1 MDIDIVLIRFNKQAF
16 LCERTKGE
24 SNMINKEQ
32 LDLLYKL
39 KKEVEKSRNEALLHT
54 INQVIKKVYLQ
65 QYTCSFV
72 GHFSAGKSTLIN
84 LLIEQDI
91 LPSSPVPTTS
101 NTAIVSVSDNH
112 DIIAN
117 LPNQTYAKLS
127 NYDEVREMN
136 RQNVDVESVEI
147 NFQSAKFEN
156 GFTLQD
162 TPGVDSNV
170 ASHQSITEQYMYTS
184 NMIFYT
190 VDYNHVQSE
199 LNFKFMK
206 HINDVGIPVV
216 FIINQID
223 KHQDDELS
231 FSTFKSRVEKSI
243 ADWGIKLERT
253 FYVSKFDH
261 PENELEVLS
270 SYLIS
275 LDQHR
280 ETIEDYTSRTVEYIT
295 EAQLDYIQSEI
306 QEVLED
312 LGIEEAEF
320 EQAFLNSQQHQA
332 ISEEAQLLNN
342 PDELMAFLKNKRKNI
357 LENAYIMPHNMRE
370 MLRSYLESMSQDF
383 NVGGFFNKKKKK
395 LQIQQQRLLTA
406 TDALQEHV
414 NQQIRQPMREDM
426 SFVTR
431 FINKKEA
438 SDKVLNQHYDVKPEM
453 IEGLYQPQT
462 SISNTYVLTFSDEVV
477 KAIKKYV
484 EQQSTP
490 IFKEIIENVQADEL
504 PTEESDDL
512 KEYQRY
518 TELNELRQSL
528 TTKNYRHYYIHLDES
543 LDKLIGRQETTY
555 QLATDNARDNRD
567 NQQLNQNTATTNM
580 SIDIQKALD
589 IISDV
594 PLFKR
599 TKQDIH
605 ETLTR
610 IDNKLIK
617 IGVFGTFS
625 AGKSSLINALLGE
638 HILVSSPN
646 PTTAATTEISYR
658 DESYITLKSQS
669 QLLDE
674 INAVVEYQDMSYST
688 IEEFI
693 NSDLEKLK
701 SHLNKNQ
708 LAFIQAV
715 EKHYKLYVNMLENGE
730 KHAINQQ
737 ELKKWSAEDEYATF
751 VKTVHIALMHDWL
764 KGKIIVDSL
773 GLHSNNQR
781 HTNETE
787 QILTSSDLILYV
799 SYFNHSFTDNDNA
812 FIEHMKD
819 MNQLN
824 ENQAFKMVIN
834 AADLAES
841 QDDLE
846 AVETY
851 VSDALR
857 QVNLQSDIFA
867 VSSRNAL
874 QAEDKGIDQLKQSI
888 QQFVDVESKSILEQ
902 QMIHQLQQMD
912 RSYVEMVTE
921 FETNKADIT
930 RRQQRLTVYK
940 DKQRLQHQLIDATL
954 QHTDNE
960 VEEQVYH
967 LNARLKLQLLDD
979 VKSVFN
985 SQMTQNSD
993 FNEEKKVSTRV
1004 YLDQIHQRLFLEQS
1018 LITERIKKYFNKKL
1032 TEQIAP
1038 IVQQLADLHVIVN
1051 PQFNFESAN
1060 IEQPLLHIDFNDM
1073 LNALPKQLTK
1083 RKILN
1088 PNGQRDIHESICQS
1102 TLGLLQPQMG
1112 LLREQLELYV
1122 KQMAVEAESQFESFE
1137 ANIQTQINDLLA
1149 FDLDTTLIN
1158 QLKDKH
1164 QQLKTIL
1171 Y

>member
-1 MDIDIVLIRFNKQAF
+1 
-16 LCERTKGE
+16 
-24 SNMINKEQ
+24 MINKEQ

-223 KHQDDELS
+223 KQDDELS

-261 PENELEVLS
+261 PENELEALS
-270 SYLIS
+270 SYLVS

-383 NVGGFFNKKKKK
+383 NVGGLFNKKKKK
-395 LQIQQQRLLTA
+395 LQIRQQRLLTA

-543 LDKLIGRQETTY
+543 LDKLVDRQETTY
-555 QLATDNARDNRD
+555 QVATDNAQDNRD
-567 NQQLNQNTATTNM
+567 HQQLNQNTATTNM

-646 PTTAATTEISYR
+646 PTTAATTEISYG

-674 INAVVEYQDMSYST
+674 INAVVEYQNISFST
-688 IEEFI
+688 IEDFI

-708 LAFIQAV
+708 LAFVHAV
-715 EKHYKLYVNMLENGE
+715 EKHYNLYVNMLENGE

-799 SYFNHSFTDNDNA
+799 SYFNHSFTDNDKA

-857 QVNLQSDIFA
+857 QVHLQSDIFA

-912 RSYVEMVTE
+912 RSYVEMITE
-921 FETNKADIT
+921 FETNKADIS

-1018 LITERIKKYFNKKL
+1018 LITERIKKYFNKQL

-1112 LLREQLELYV
+1112 LLRQQLELYV

>member
-1 MDIDIVLIRFNKQAF
+1 
-16 LCERTKGE
+16 
-24 SNMINKEQ
+24 
-32 LDLLYKL
+32 
-39 KKEVEKSRNEALLHT
+39 
-54 INQVIKKVYLQ
+54 
-65 QYTCSFV
+65 
-72 GHFSAGKSTLIN
+72 
-84 LLIEQDI
+84 
-91 LPSSPVPTTS
+91 
-101 NTAIVSVSDNH
+101 
-112 DIIAN
+112 
-117 LPNQTYAKLS
+117 
-127 NYDEVREMN
+127 
-136 RQNVDVESVEI
+136 
-147 NFQSAKFEN
+147 
-156 GFTLQD
+156 
-162 TPGVDSNV
+162 
-170 ASHQSITEQYMYTS
+170 
-184 NMIFYT
+184 
-190 VDYNHVQSE
+190 
-199 LNFKFMK
+199 
-206 HINDVGIPVV
+206 
-216 FIINQID
+216 
-223 KHQDDELS
+223 
-231 FSTFKSRVEKSI
+231 
-243 ADWGIKLERT
+243 
-253 FYVSKFDH
+253 
-261 PENELEVLS
+261 
-270 SYLIS
+270 
-275 LDQHR
+275 
-280 ETIEDYTSRTVEYIT
+280 
-295 EAQLDYIQSEI
+295 
-306 QEVLED
+306 
-312 LGIEEAEF
+312 
-320 EQAFLNSQQHQA
+320 
-332 ISEEAQLLNN
+332 
-342 PDELMAFLKNKRKNI
+342 
-357 LENAYIMPHNMRE
+357 
-370 MLRSYLESMSQDF
+370 
-383 NVGGFFNKKKKK
+383 
-395 LQIQQQRLLTA
+395 
-406 TDALQEHV
+406 
-414 NQQIRQPMREDM
+414 M

-555 QLATDNARDNRD
+555 QVATDNAQDNRD

-646 PTTAATTEISYR
+646 PTTAATTEISYG

-688 IEEFI
+688 IEDFI

-799 SYFNHSFTDNDNA
+799 SYFNHSFTDNDKA

-857 QVNLQSDIFA
+857 QVHLQSDIFA

-912 RSYVEMVTE
+912 RSYVEMITE
-921 FETNKADIT
+921 FETNKADIS
-930 RRQQRLTVYK
+930 RRQQRLTDYK
-940 DKQRLQHQLIDATL
+940 DKQRLQHQLIDASL

-993 FNEEKKVSTRV
+993 FNEEKKVSTSILRSNSSTIV
-1004 YLDQIHQRLFLEQS
+1004 FRAIFNYR
-1018 LITERIKKYFNKKL
+1018 TYKKYFNKQL

-1038 IVQQLADLHVIVN
+1038 IVQQLADLHVIIN

-1112 LLREQLELYV
+1112 LLRQQLELYV

>member
-1 MDIDIVLIRFNKQAF
+1 
-16 LCERTKGE
+16 
-24 SNMINKEQ
+24 
-32 LDLLYKL
+32 
-39 KKEVEKSRNEALLHT
+39 
-54 INQVIKKVYLQ
+54 
-65 QYTCSFV
+65 
-72 GHFSAGKSTLIN
+72 
-84 LLIEQDI
+84 
-91 LPSSPVPTTS
+91 
-101 NTAIVSVSDNH
+101 
-112 DIIAN
+112 
-117 LPNQTYAKLS
+117 
-127 NYDEVREMN
+127 
-136 RQNVDVESVEI
+136 
-147 NFQSAKFEN
+147 
-156 GFTLQD
+156 
-162 TPGVDSNV
+162 
-170 ASHQSITEQYMYTS
+170 
-184 NMIFYT
+184 
-190 VDYNHVQSE
+190 
-199 LNFKFMK
+199 
-206 HINDVGIPVV
+206 
-216 FIINQID
+216 
-223 KHQDDELS
+223 
-231 FSTFKSRVEKSI
+231 
-243 ADWGIKLERT
+243 
-253 FYVSKFDH
+253 
-261 PENELEVLS
+261 
-270 SYLIS
+270 
-275 LDQHR
+275 
-280 ETIEDYTSRTVEYIT
+280 
-295 EAQLDYIQSEI
+295 
-306 QEVLED
+306 
-312 LGIEEAEF
+312 
-320 EQAFLNSQQHQA
+320 
-332 ISEEAQLLNN
+332 
-342 PDELMAFLKNKRKNI
+342 
-357 LENAYIMPHNMRE
+357 
-370 MLRSYLESMSQDF
+370 
-383 NVGGFFNKKKKK
+383 
-395 LQIQQQRLLTA
+395 
-406 TDALQEHV
+406 
-414 NQQIRQPMREDM
+414 
-426 SFVTR
+426 
-431 FINKKEA
+431 
-438 SDKVLNQHYDVKPEM
+438 
-453 IEGLYQPQT
+453 
-462 SISNTYVLTFSDEVV
+462 
-477 KAIKKYV
+477 
-484 EQQSTP
+484 
-490 IFKEIIENVQADEL
+490 
-504 PTEESDDL
+504 
-512 KEYQRY
+512 
-518 TELNELRQSL
+518 
-528 TTKNYRHYYIHLDES
+528 
-543 LDKLIGRQETTY
+543 
-555 QLATDNARDNRD
+555 
-567 NQQLNQNTATTNM
+567 
-580 SIDIQKALD
+580 
-589 IISDV
+589 
-594 PLFKR
+594 
-599 TKQDIH
+599 
-605 ETLTR
+605 
-610 IDNKLIK
+610 
-617 IGVFGTFS
+617 VFGTFS

-646 PTTAATTEISYR
+646 PTTAATTEISYG

-688 IEEFI
+688 IEDFI

-715 EKHYKLYVNMLENGE
+715 EKHYRLYVNMLENGE

-799 SYFNHSFTDNDNA
+799 SYFNHSFTDNDKA

-857 QVNLQSDIFA
+857 QVHLQSDIFA

-912 RSYVEMVTE
+912 RSYVEMITE
-921 FETNKADIT
+921 FETNKADIS
-930 RRQQRLTVYK
+930 RRQQRLTDYK

-1018 LITERIKKYFNKKL
+1018 LITERIKKYFNKQL

-1038 IVQQLADLHVIVN
+1038 IVQQLADLHVIIN

-1112 LLREQLELYV
+1112 LLRQQLELYV

-1158 QLKDKH
+1158 QLKDKN

>member
-1 MDIDIVLIRFNKQAF
+1 
-16 LCERTKGE
+16 
-24 SNMINKEQ
+24 MINKEQ

-357 LENAYIMPHNMRE
+357 LENAYIMHNMRE

-453 IEGLYQPQT
+453 IEDLYQPQT

-555 QLATDNARDNRD
+555 QVATDNAQDNRD

-646 PTTAATTEISYR
+646 PTTAATTEISYG

-674 INAVVEYQDMSYST
+674 INAVVEYQDISFST

-693 NSDLEKLK
+693 NWDLEKLK

-799 SYFNHSFTDNDNA
+799 SYFNHSFTDNDKA

-857 QVNLQSDIFA
+857 QVHLQSDIFA

-912 RSYVEMVTE
+912 RSYVEMITE
-921 FETNKADIT
+921 FETNKADIS
-930 RRQQRLTVYK
+930 RRQQRLTDYK

-993 FNEEKKVSTRV
+993 FNEEKKVSTKV

-1018 LITERIKKYFNKKL
+1018 LITERIKKYFNKQL
-1032 TEQIAP
+1032 IEQIAP

-1112 LLREQLELYV
+1112 LLRQQLELYV

>member
-1 MDIDIVLIRFNKQAF
+1 
-16 LCERTKGE
+16 
-24 SNMINKEQ
+24 
-32 LDLLYKL
+32 
-39 KKEVEKSRNEALLHT
+39 
-54 INQVIKKVYLQ
+54 
-65 QYTCSFV
+65 
-72 GHFSAGKSTLIN
+72 
-84 LLIEQDI
+84 
-91 LPSSPVPTTS
+91 
-101 NTAIVSVSDNH
+101 
-112 DIIAN
+112 
-117 LPNQTYAKLS
+117 
-127 NYDEVREMN
+127 
-136 RQNVDVESVEI
+136 
-147 NFQSAKFEN
+147 
-156 GFTLQD
+156 
-162 TPGVDSNV
+162 
-170 ASHQSITEQYMYTS
+170 
-184 NMIFYT
+184 
-190 VDYNHVQSE
+190 
-199 LNFKFMK
+199 
-206 HINDVGIPVV
+206 
-216 FIINQID
+216 
-223 KHQDDELS
+223 
-231 FSTFKSRVEKSI
+231 
-243 ADWGIKLERT
+243 
-253 FYVSKFDH
+253 
-261 PENELEVLS
+261 
-270 SYLIS
+270 
-275 LDQHR
+275 
-280 ETIEDYTSRTVEYIT
+280 
-295 EAQLDYIQSEI
+295 
-306 QEVLED
+306 
-312 LGIEEAEF
+312 
-320 EQAFLNSQQHQA
+320 
-332 ISEEAQLLNN
+332 
-342 PDELMAFLKNKRKNI
+342 
-357 LENAYIMPHNMRE
+357 
-370 MLRSYLESMSQDF
+370 
-383 NVGGFFNKKKKK
+383 
-395 LQIQQQRLLTA
+395 
-406 TDALQEHV
+406 
-414 NQQIRQPMREDM
+414 
-426 SFVTR
+426 
-431 FINKKEA
+431 
-438 SDKVLNQHYDVKPEM
+438 
-453 IEGLYQPQT
+453 
-462 SISNTYVLTFSDEVV
+462 
-477 KAIKKYV
+477 
-484 EQQSTP
+484 
-490 IFKEIIENVQADEL
+490 
-504 PTEESDDL
+504 
-512 KEYQRY
+512 
-518 TELNELRQSL
+518 
-528 TTKNYRHYYIHLDES
+528 
-543 LDKLIGRQETTY
+543 
-555 QLATDNARDNRD
+555 
-567 NQQLNQNTATTNM
+567 
-580 SIDIQKALD
+580 
-589 IISDV
+589 
-594 PLFKR
+594 
-599 TKQDIH
+599 
-605 ETLTR
+605 
-610 IDNKLIK
+610 
-617 IGVFGTFS
+617 
-625 AGKSSLINALLGE
+625 
-638 HILVSSPN
+638 
-646 PTTAATTEISYR
+646 
-658 DESYITLKSQS
+658 
-669 QLLDE
+669 
-674 INAVVEYQDMSYST
+674 
-688 IEEFI
+688 
-693 NSDLEKLK
+693 
-701 SHLNKNQ
+701 HLNKNQ
-708 LAFIQAV
+708 LAFVHAV
-715 EKHYKLYVNMLENGE
+715 EKHYNLYVSMLENGE

-799 SYFNHSFTDNDNA
+799 SYFNHSFTDNDKA

-857 QVNLQSDIFA
+857 QVHLQSDIFA

-912 RSYVEMVTE
+912 HSYVEMITE
-921 FETNKADIT
+921 FETNKADIS
-930 RRQQRLTVYK
+930 RRQHRLTVYK

-979 VKSVFN
+979 IKSVFN

-993 FNEEKKVSTRV
+993 FNEEKKVSTKV

-1018 LITERIKKYFNKKL
+1018 LITERIKKYFKNQL

-1112 LLREQLELYV
+1112 LLRQQLELYV

>member
-1 MDIDIVLIRFNKQAF
+1 
-16 LCERTKGE
+16 
-24 SNMINKEQ
+24 MINKEQ

-555 QLATDNARDNRD
+555 QVATDNAQDNRD

-646 PTTAATTEISYR
+646 PTTAATTEISYG

-688 IEEFI
+688 IEDFI

-787 QILTSSDLILYV
+787 QI
-799 SYFNHSFTDNDNA
+799 
-812 FIEHMKD
+812 
-819 MNQLN
+819 
-824 ENQAFKMVIN
+824 
-834 AADLAES
+834 
-841 QDDLE
+841 
-846 AVETY
+846 
-851 VSDALR
+851 
-857 QVNLQSDIFA
+857 
-867 VSSRNAL
+867 
-874 QAEDKGIDQLKQSI
+874 
-888 QQFVDVESKSILEQ
+888 
-902 QMIHQLQQMD
+902 
-912 RSYVEMVTE
+912 
-921 FETNKADIT
+921 
-930 RRQQRLTVYK
+930 
-940 DKQRLQHQLIDATL
+940 
-954 QHTDNE
+954 
-960 VEEQVYH
+960 
-967 LNARLKLQLLDD
+967 
-979 VKSVFN
+979 
-985 SQMTQNSD
+985 
-993 FNEEKKVSTRV
+993 
-1004 YLDQIHQRLFLEQS
+1004 
-1018 LITERIKKYFNKKL
+1018 
-1032 TEQIAP
+1032 
-1038 IVQQLADLHVIVN
+1038 
-1051 PQFNFESAN
+1051 
-1060 IEQPLLHIDFNDM
+1060 
-1073 LNALPKQLTK
+1073 
-1083 RKILN
+1083 
-1088 PNGQRDIHESICQS
+1088 
-1102 TLGLLQPQMG
+1102 
-1112 LLREQLELYV
+1112 
-1122 KQMAVEAESQFESFE
+1122 
-1137 ANIQTQINDLLA
+1137 
-1149 FDLDTTLIN
+1149 
-1158 QLKDKH
+1158 
-1164 QQLKTIL
+1164 
-1171 Y
+1171 

>member
-1 MDIDIVLIRFNKQAF
+1 
-16 LCERTKGE
+16 
-24 SNMINKEQ
+24 MINKEQ

-799 SYFNHSFTDNDNA
+799 SYFNHSFTDYDKA

>member
-1 MDIDIVLIRFNKQAF
+1 
-16 LCERTKGE
+16 
-24 SNMINKEQ
+24 MINKEQ

-91 LPSSPVPTTS
+91 LPSSPVP
-101 NTAIVSVSDNH
+101 
-112 DIIAN
+112 
-117 LPNQTYAKLS
+117 
-127 NYDEVREMN
+127 
-136 RQNVDVESVEI
+136 
-147 NFQSAKFEN
+147 
-156 GFTLQD
+156 
-162 TPGVDSNV
+162 
-170 ASHQSITEQYMYTS
+170 
-184 NMIFYT
+184 
-190 VDYNHVQSE
+190 
-199 LNFKFMK
+199 
-206 HINDVGIPVV
+206 
-216 FIINQID
+216 
-223 KHQDDELS
+223 
-231 FSTFKSRVEKSI
+231 
-243 ADWGIKLERT
+243 
-253 FYVSKFDH
+253 
-261 PENELEVLS
+261 
-270 SYLIS
+270 
-275 LDQHR
+275 
-280 ETIEDYTSRTVEYIT
+280 
-295 EAQLDYIQSEI
+295 
-306 QEVLED
+306 
-312 LGIEEAEF
+312 
-320 EQAFLNSQQHQA
+320 
-332 ISEEAQLLNN
+332 
-342 PDELMAFLKNKRKNI
+342 
-357 LENAYIMPHNMRE
+357 
-370 MLRSYLESMSQDF
+370 
-383 NVGGFFNKKKKK
+383 
-395 LQIQQQRLLTA
+395 IQQQRLLTA

-453 IEGLYQPQT
+453 IEDLYQPQT

-555 QLATDNARDNRD
+555 QVATDNAQDNRD

-646 PTTAATTEISYR
+646 PTTAATTEISYG

-674 INAVVEYQDMSYST
+674 INAVVEYQDISFST

-693 NSDLEKLK
+693 NWDLEKLK

-799 SYFNHSFTDNDNA
+799 SYFNHSFTDNDKA

-857 QVNLQSDIFA
+857 QVHLQSDIFA

-912 RSYVEMVTE
+912 RSYVEMITE
-921 FETNKADIT
+921 FETNKADISH
-930 RRQQRLTVYK
+930 RQQRLTDYK

-993 FNEEKKVSTRV
+993 FNEEKKVSTKV

-1018 LITERIKKYFNKKL
+1018 LITERIKKYFNKQL
-1032 TEQIAP
+1032 IEQIAP

-1112 LLREQLELYV
+1112 LLRQQLELYV

>member
-1 MDIDIVLIRFNKQAF
+1 MC
-16 LCERTKGE
+16 LC
-24 SNMINKEQ
+24 
-32 LDLLYKL
+32 
-39 KKEVEKSRNEALLHT
+39 SR
-54 INQVIKKVYLQ
+54 
-65 QYTCSFV
+65 
-72 GHFSAGKSTLIN
+72 
-84 LLIEQDI
+84 
-91 LPSSPVPTTS
+91 
-101 NTAIVSVSDNH
+101 
-112 DIIAN
+112 
-117 LPNQTYAKLS
+117 
-127 NYDEVREMN
+127 
-136 RQNVDVESVEI
+136 
-147 NFQSAKFEN
+147 
-156 GFTLQD
+156 
-162 TPGVDSNV
+162 
-170 ASHQSITEQYMYTS
+170 
-184 NMIFYT
+184 
-190 VDYNHVQSE
+190 
-199 LNFKFMK
+199 
-206 HINDVGIPVV
+206 
-216 FIINQID
+216 
-223 KHQDDELS
+223 
-231 FSTFKSRVEKSI
+231 
-243 ADWGIKLERT
+243 
-253 FYVSKFDH
+253 
-261 PENELEVLS
+261 
-270 SYLIS
+270 
-275 LDQHR
+275 
-280 ETIEDYTSRTVEYIT
+280 
-295 EAQLDYIQSEI
+295 
-306 QEVLED
+306 
-312 LGIEEAEF
+312 
-320 EQAFLNSQQHQA
+320 
-332 ISEEAQLLNN
+332 
-342 PDELMAFLKNKRKNI
+342 
-357 LENAYIMPHNMRE
+357 
-370 MLRSYLESMSQDF
+370 
-383 NVGGFFNKKKKK
+383 
-395 LQIQQQRLLTA
+395 
-406 TDALQEHV
+406 
-414 NQQIRQPMREDM
+414 
-426 SFVTR
+426 
-431 FINKKEA
+431 
-438 SDKVLNQHYDVKPEM
+438 
-453 IEGLYQPQT
+453 
-462 SISNTYVLTFSDEVV
+462 
-477 KAIKKYV
+477 
-484 EQQSTP
+484 
-490 IFKEIIENVQADEL
+490 
-504 PTEESDDL
+504 
-512 KEYQRY
+512 
-518 TELNELRQSL
+518 
-528 TTKNYRHYYIHLDES
+528 
-543 LDKLIGRQETTY
+543 
-555 QLATDNARDNRD
+555 
-567 NQQLNQNTATTNM
+567 
-580 SIDIQKALD
+580 
-589 IISDV
+589 
-594 PLFKR
+594 R

-646 PTTAATTEISYR
+646 PTTAATTEISYG

-674 INAVVEYQDMSYST
+674 INAVVEYQDISFST
-688 IEEFI
+688 IEDFI

-708 LAFIQAV
+708 LAFVHAV
-715 EKHYKLYVNMLENGE
+715 EKHYKLYVSMLENGE

-799 SYFNHSFTDNDNA
+799 SYFNHSFTDNDKA

-857 QVNLQSDIFA
+857 QVHLQSDIFA

-888 QQFVDVESKSILEQ
+888 QQFVDVDSKSILEQ

-912 RSYVEMVTE
+912 RSYVEMITE
-921 FETNKADIT
+921 FETNKADIS
-930 RRQQRLTVYK
+930 RRQQRLTDYK

-993 FNEEKKVSTRV
+993 FNEEKKVSTKV

-1018 LITERIKKYFNKKL
+1018 LITERIKKYFNKQL

-1112 LLREQLELYV
+1112 LLRQQLELYV

>member
-1 MDIDIVLIRFNKQAF
+1 
-16 LCERTKGE
+16 
-24 SNMINKEQ
+24 
-32 LDLLYKL
+32 LLVVQNDFAY
-39 KKEVEKSRNEALLHT
+39 
-54 INQVIKKVYLQ
+54 
-65 QYTCSFV
+65 
-72 GHFSAGKSTLIN
+72 
-84 LLIEQDI
+84 
-91 LPSSPVPTTS
+91 
-101 NTAIVSVSDNH
+101 NH
-112 DIIAN
+112 
-117 LPNQTYAKLS
+117 QTYQ
-127 NYDEVREMN
+127 V
-136 RQNVDVESVEI
+136 
-147 NFQSAKFEN
+147 
-156 GFTLQD
+156 
-162 TPGVDSNV
+162 
-170 ASHQSITEQYMYTS
+170 
-184 NMIFYT
+184 
-190 VDYNHVQSE
+190 
-199 LNFKFMK
+199 
-206 HINDVGIPVV
+206 
-216 FIINQID
+216 
-223 KHQDDELS
+223 
-231 FSTFKSRVEKSI
+231 
-243 ADWGIKLERT
+243 
-253 FYVSKFDH
+253 
-261 PENELEVLS
+261 
-270 SYLIS
+270 
-275 LDQHR
+275 
-280 ETIEDYTSRTVEYIT
+280 
-295 EAQLDYIQSEI
+295 
-306 QEVLED
+306 
-312 LGIEEAEF
+312 
-320 EQAFLNSQQHQA
+320 
-332 ISEEAQLLNN
+332 
-342 PDELMAFLKNKRKNI
+342 
-357 LENAYIMPHNMRE
+357 
-370 MLRSYLESMSQDF
+370 
-383 NVGGFFNKKKKK
+383 
-395 LQIQQQRLLTA
+395 
-406 TDALQEHV
+406 
-414 NQQIRQPMREDM
+414 
-426 SFVTR
+426 
-431 FINKKEA
+431 
-438 SDKVLNQHYDVKPEM
+438 
-453 IEGLYQPQT
+453 
-462 SISNTYVLTFSDEVV
+462 
-477 KAIKKYV
+477 
-484 EQQSTP
+484 
-490 IFKEIIENVQADEL
+490 
-504 PTEESDDL
+504 
-512 KEYQRY
+512 
-518 TELNELRQSL
+518 
-528 TTKNYRHYYIHLDES
+528 
-543 LDKLIGRQETTY
+543 
-555 QLATDNARDNRD
+555 ATDNTQDNRD

-646 PTTAATTEISYR
+646 PTTAATTEISYG

-674 INAVVEYQDMSYST
+674 INAVVEYQDISFST

-693 NSDLEKLK
+693 NWDLEKLK

-799 SYFNHSFTDNDNA
+799 SYFNHSFTDNDKA

-857 QVNLQSDIFA
+857 QVHLQSDIFA

-912 RSYVEMVTE
+912 RSYVEMITE
-921 FETNKADIT
+921 FETNKADIS
-930 RRQQRLTVYK
+930 RRQQRLTDYK

-993 FNEEKKVSTRV
+993 FNEEKKVSTKV

-1018 LITERIKKYFNKKL
+1018 LITERIKKYFNKQL
-1032 TEQIAP
+1032 TKQIAP

-1112 LLREQLELYV
+1112 LLRQQLELYV

>member
-1 MDIDIVLIRFNKQAF
+1 M
-16 LCERTKGE
+16 
-24 SNMINKEQ
+24 
-32 LDLLYKL
+32 
-39 KKEVEKSRNEALLHT
+39 
-54 INQVIKKVYLQ
+54 
-65 QYTCSFV
+65 
-72 GHFSAGKSTLIN
+72 
-84 LLIEQDI
+84 
-91 LPSSPVPTTS
+91 
-101 NTAIVSVSDNH
+101 
-112 DIIAN
+112 
-117 LPNQTYAKLS
+117 
-127 NYDEVREMN
+127 
-136 RQNVDVESVEI
+136 
-147 NFQSAKFEN
+147 
-156 GFTLQD
+156 
-162 TPGVDSNV
+162 
-170 ASHQSITEQYMYTS
+170 
-184 NMIFYT
+184 
-190 VDYNHVQSE
+190 
-199 LNFKFMK
+199 
-206 HINDVGIPVV
+206 
-216 FIINQID
+216 
-223 KHQDDELS
+223 
-231 FSTFKSRVEKSI
+231 
-243 ADWGIKLERT
+243 
-253 FYVSKFDH
+253 
-261 PENELEVLS
+261 
-270 SYLIS
+270 
-275 LDQHR
+275 
-280 ETIEDYTSRTVEYIT
+280 
-295 EAQLDYIQSEI
+295 
-306 QEVLED
+306 
-312 LGIEEAEF
+312 
-320 EQAFLNSQQHQA
+320 
-332 ISEEAQLLNN
+332 
-342 PDELMAFLKNKRKNI
+342 
-357 LENAYIMPHNMRE
+357 
-370 MLRSYLESMSQDF
+370 
-383 NVGGFFNKKKKK
+383 
-395 LQIQQQRLLTA
+395 
-406 TDALQEHV
+406 
-414 NQQIRQPMREDM
+414 
-426 SFVTR
+426 
-431 FINKKEA
+431 
-438 SDKVLNQHYDVKPEM
+438 
-453 IEGLYQPQT
+453 
-462 SISNTYVLTFSDEVV
+462 
-477 KAIKKYV
+477 
-484 EQQSTP
+484 
-490 IFKEIIENVQADEL
+490 
-504 PTEESDDL
+504 
-512 KEYQRY
+512 
-518 TELNELRQSL
+518 
-528 TTKNYRHYYIHLDES
+528 
-543 LDKLIGRQETTY
+543 
-555 QLATDNARDNRD
+555 
-567 NQQLNQNTATTNM
+567 
-580 SIDIQKALD
+580 
-589 IISDV
+589 
-594 PLFKR
+594 
-599 TKQDIH
+599 
-605 ETLTR
+605 
-610 IDNKLIK
+610 
-617 IGVFGTFS
+617 
-625 AGKSSLINALLGE
+625 INALLGE

-646 PTTAATTEISYR
+646 PTTAATTEISYG

-688 IEEFI
+688 IEDFI

-799 SYFNHSFTDNDNA
+799 SYFNHSFTDNDKA

-857 QVNLQSDIFA
+857 QVHLQSDIFA

-912 RSYVEMVTE
+912 RSYVEMITE
-921 FETNKADIT
+921 FETNKADIS
-930 RRQQRLTVYK
+930 RRQQRLTDYK
-940 DKQRLQHQLIDATL
+940 DKQRLQHQLIDASL

-1018 LITERIKKYFNKKL
+1018 LITERIKKYFNKQL

-1038 IVQQLADLHVIVN
+1038 IVQQLADLHVIIN

-1112 LLREQLELYV
+1112 LLRQQLELYV

>member
-1 MDIDIVLIRFNKQAF
+1 
-16 LCERTKGE
+16 
-24 SNMINKEQ
+24 MINKEQ

-231 FSTFKSRVEKSI
+231 FATFKSRVEKSI
-243 ADWGIKLERT
+243 ADWDIKLEHT

-261 PENELEVLS
+261 SENELGALS
-270 SYLIS
+270 AYLVS

-383 NVGGFFNKKKKK
+383 NVGGLFNKKKKK

-543 LDKLIGRQETTY
+543 LDKLVDRQETTY
-555 QLATDNARDNRD
+555 QVATDNAKDNRD

-646 PTTAATTEISYR
+646 PTTAATTEISYG

-674 INAVVEYQDMSYST
+674 INAVVEKDISFST
-688 IEEFI
+688 IEDFI

-708 LAFIQAV
+708 LAFVHAV
-715 EKHYKLYVNMLENGE
+715 EKHYNLYVSMLENGE

-799 SYFNHSFTDNDNA
+799 SYFNHSFTDNDKA

-857 QVNLQSDIFA
+857 QVHLQSDIFA

-912 RSYVEMVTE
+912 HSYVEMITE
-921 FETNKADIT
+921 FETNKADIS
-930 RRQQRLTVYK
+930 RRQHRLTVYK

-979 VKSVFN
+979 IKSVFN

-993 FNEEKKVSTRV
+993 FNEEKKVSTKV

-1018 LITERIKKYFNKKL
+1018 LITERIKKYFKNQL

-1112 LLREQLELYV
+1112 LLRQQLELYV

>member
-1 MDIDIVLIRFNKQAF
+1 
-16 LCERTKGE
+16 
-24 SNMINKEQ
+24 
-32 LDLLYKL
+32 
-39 KKEVEKSRNEALLHT
+39 
-54 INQVIKKVYLQ
+54 
-65 QYTCSFV
+65 
-72 GHFSAGKSTLIN
+72 
-84 LLIEQDI
+84 
-91 LPSSPVPTTS
+91 
-101 NTAIVSVSDNH
+101 
-112 DIIAN
+112 
-117 LPNQTYAKLS
+117 
-127 NYDEVREMN
+127 
-136 RQNVDVESVEI
+136 
-147 NFQSAKFEN
+147 
-156 GFTLQD
+156 
-162 TPGVDSNV
+162 
-170 ASHQSITEQYMYTS
+170 
-184 NMIFYT
+184 
-190 VDYNHVQSE
+190 
-199 LNFKFMK
+199 
-206 HINDVGIPVV
+206 
-216 FIINQID
+216 
-223 KHQDDELS
+223 
-231 FSTFKSRVEKSI
+231 
-243 ADWGIKLERT
+243 
-253 FYVSKFDH
+253 
-261 PENELEVLS
+261 
-270 SYLIS
+270 
-275 LDQHR
+275 
-280 ETIEDYTSRTVEYIT
+280 
-295 EAQLDYIQSEI
+295 
-306 QEVLED
+306 
-312 LGIEEAEF
+312 
-320 EQAFLNSQQHQA
+320 
-332 ISEEAQLLNN
+332 
-342 PDELMAFLKNKRKNI
+342 
-357 LENAYIMPHNMRE
+357 
-370 MLRSYLESMSQDF
+370 
-383 NVGGFFNKKKKK
+383 
-395 LQIQQQRLLTA
+395 
-406 TDALQEHV
+406 
-414 NQQIRQPMREDM
+414 
-426 SFVTR
+426 
-431 FINKKEA
+431 
-438 SDKVLNQHYDVKPEM
+438 
-453 IEGLYQPQT
+453 
-462 SISNTYVLTFSDEVV
+462 
-477 KAIKKYV
+477 
-484 EQQSTP
+484 
-490 IFKEIIENVQADEL
+490 
-504 PTEESDDL
+504 
-512 KEYQRY
+512 
-518 TELNELRQSL
+518 
-528 TTKNYRHYYIHLDES
+528 
-543 LDKLIGRQETTY
+543 
-555 QLATDNARDNRD
+555 
-567 NQQLNQNTATTNM
+567 
-580 SIDIQKALD
+580 
-589 IISDV
+589 
-594 PLFKR
+594 
-599 TKQDIH
+599 
-605 ETLTR
+605 
-610 IDNKLIK
+610 
-617 IGVFGTFS
+617 
-625 AGKSSLINALLGE
+625 
-638 HILVSSPN
+638 
-646 PTTAATTEISYR
+646 
-658 DESYITLKSQS
+658 
-669 QLLDE
+669 
-674 INAVVEYQDMSYST
+674 
-688 IEEFI
+688 
-693 NSDLEKLK
+693 
-701 SHLNKNQ
+701 
-708 LAFIQAV
+708 
-715 EKHYKLYVNMLENGE
+715 MLENGE

-799 SYFNHSFTDNDNA
+799 SYFNHSFTDNDKA

-857 QVNLQSDIFA
+857 QVHLQSDIFA

-912 RSYVEMVTE
+912 RSYVEMITE
-921 FETNKADIT
+921 FETNKADIS
-930 RRQQRLTVYK
+930 RRQQRLTDYK

-993 FNEEKKVSTRV
+993 FNEEKKVSTKV

-1018 LITERIKKYFNKKL
+1018 LITERIKKYFNKQL
-1032 TEQIAP
+1032 IEQIAP

-1112 LLREQLELYV
+1112 LLRQQLELYV

>member
-1 MDIDIVLIRFNKQAF
+1 
-16 LCERTKGE
+16 
-24 SNMINKEQ
+24 
-32 LDLLYKL
+32 
-39 KKEVEKSRNEALLHT
+39 
-54 INQVIKKVYLQ
+54 
-65 QYTCSFV
+65 
-72 GHFSAGKSTLIN
+72 
-84 LLIEQDI
+84 
-91 LPSSPVPTTS
+91 
-101 NTAIVSVSDNH
+101 
-112 DIIAN
+112 
-117 LPNQTYAKLS
+117 
-127 NYDEVREMN
+127 
-136 RQNVDVESVEI
+136 
-147 NFQSAKFEN
+147 
-156 GFTLQD
+156 
-162 TPGVDSNV
+162 
-170 ASHQSITEQYMYTS
+170 
-184 NMIFYT
+184 
-190 VDYNHVQSE
+190 
-199 LNFKFMK
+199 
-206 HINDVGIPVV
+206 
-216 FIINQID
+216 
-223 KHQDDELS
+223 
-231 FSTFKSRVEKSI
+231 
-243 ADWGIKLERT
+243 
-253 FYVSKFDH
+253 
-261 PENELEVLS
+261 
-270 SYLIS
+270 
-275 LDQHR
+275 
-280 ETIEDYTSRTVEYIT
+280 
-295 EAQLDYIQSEI
+295 
-306 QEVLED
+306 
-312 LGIEEAEF
+312 
-320 EQAFLNSQQHQA
+320 
-332 ISEEAQLLNN
+332 
-342 PDELMAFLKNKRKNI
+342 
-357 LENAYIMPHNMRE
+357 
-370 MLRSYLESMSQDF
+370 
-383 NVGGFFNKKKKK
+383 
-395 LQIQQQRLLTA
+395 
-406 TDALQEHV
+406 
-414 NQQIRQPMREDM
+414 
-426 SFVTR
+426 
-431 FINKKEA
+431 
-438 SDKVLNQHYDVKPEM
+438 
-453 IEGLYQPQT
+453 
-462 SISNTYVLTFSDEVV
+462 
-477 KAIKKYV
+477 
-484 EQQSTP
+484 
-490 IFKEIIENVQADEL
+490 
-504 PTEESDDL
+504 
-512 KEYQRY
+512 
-518 TELNELRQSL
+518 
-528 TTKNYRHYYIHLDES
+528 
-543 LDKLIGRQETTY
+543 
-555 QLATDNARDNRD
+555 
-567 NQQLNQNTATTNM
+567 
-580 SIDIQKALD
+580 
-589 IISDV
+589 
-594 PLFKR
+594 
-599 TKQDIH
+599 
-605 ETLTR
+605 
-610 IDNKLIK
+610 
-617 IGVFGTFS
+617 

-646 PTTAATTEISYR
+646 PTTAATTEISYG

-674 INAVVEYQDMSYST
+674 INAVVEYQDISFST

-693 NSDLEKLK
+693 NWDLEKLK

-799 SYFNHSFTDNDNA
+799 SYFNHSFTDNDKA

-857 QVNLQSDIFA
+857 QVHLQSDIFA

-912 RSYVEMVTE
+912 RSYVEMITE
-921 FETNKADIT
+921 FETNKADIS
-930 RRQQRLTVYK
+930 RRQQRLTDYK

-993 FNEEKKVSTRV
+993 FNEEKKVSTKV

-1018 LITERIKKYFNKKL
+1018 LITERIKKYFNKQL
-1032 TEQIAP
+1032 TKQIAP

-1112 LLREQLELYV
+1112 LLRQQLELYV

>member
-1 MDIDIVLIRFNKQAF
+1 
-16 LCERTKGE
+16 
-24 SNMINKEQ
+24 MINKEQ

-555 QLATDNARDNRD
+555 QVATDNAQDNRD

-646 PTTAATTEISYR
+646 PTTEISYG

-688 IEEFI
+688 IEDFI

-799 SYFNHSFTDNDNA
+799 SYFNHSFTDNDKA

-824 ENQAFKMVIN
+824 ENQALKMVIN

-857 QVNLQSDIFA
+857 QVHLQSDIFA

-912 RSYVEMVTE
+912 RSYVEMITE
-921 FETNKADIT
+921 FETNKADIS
-930 RRQQRLTVYK
+930 RRQQRLTDYK

-1018 LITERIKKYFNKKL
+1018 LITERIKKYFNKQL

-1038 IVQQLADLHVIVN
+1038 IVQQLADLHVIIN

-1112 LLREQLELYV
+1112 LLRQQLELYV

>member
-1 MDIDIVLIRFNKQAF
+1 
-16 LCERTKGE
+16 
-24 SNMINKEQ
+24 
-32 LDLLYKL
+32 
-39 KKEVEKSRNEALLHT
+39 
-54 INQVIKKVYLQ
+54 
-65 QYTCSFV
+65 
-72 GHFSAGKSTLIN
+72 
-84 LLIEQDI
+84 
-91 LPSSPVPTTS
+91 
-101 NTAIVSVSDNH
+101 
-112 DIIAN
+112 
-117 LPNQTYAKLS
+117 
-127 NYDEVREMN
+127 
-136 RQNVDVESVEI
+136 
-147 NFQSAKFEN
+147 
-156 GFTLQD
+156 
-162 TPGVDSNV
+162 
-170 ASHQSITEQYMYTS
+170 
-184 NMIFYT
+184 
-190 VDYNHVQSE
+190 
-199 LNFKFMK
+199 
-206 HINDVGIPVV
+206 
-216 FIINQID
+216 
-223 KHQDDELS
+223 
-231 FSTFKSRVEKSI
+231 
-243 ADWGIKLERT
+243 
-253 FYVSKFDH
+253 
-261 PENELEVLS
+261 
-270 SYLIS
+270 
-275 LDQHR
+275 
-280 ETIEDYTSRTVEYIT
+280 
-295 EAQLDYIQSEI
+295 
-306 QEVLED
+306 
-312 LGIEEAEF
+312 
-320 EQAFLNSQQHQA
+320 
-332 ISEEAQLLNN
+332 
-342 PDELMAFLKNKRKNI
+342 
-357 LENAYIMPHNMRE
+357 
-370 MLRSYLESMSQDF
+370 
-383 NVGGFFNKKKKK
+383 
-395 LQIQQQRLLTA
+395 
-406 TDALQEHV
+406 
-414 NQQIRQPMREDM
+414 
-426 SFVTR
+426 
-431 FINKKEA
+431 
-438 SDKVLNQHYDVKPEM
+438 
-453 IEGLYQPQT
+453 
-462 SISNTYVLTFSDEVV
+462 
-477 KAIKKYV
+477 
-484 EQQSTP
+484 
-490 IFKEIIENVQADEL
+490 
-504 PTEESDDL
+504 
-512 KEYQRY
+512 
-518 TELNELRQSL
+518 
-528 TTKNYRHYYIHLDES
+528 
-543 LDKLIGRQETTY
+543 
-555 QLATDNARDNRD
+555 
-567 NQQLNQNTATTNM
+567 
-580 SIDIQKALD
+580 
-589 IISDV
+589 
-594 PLFKR
+594 
-599 TKQDIH
+599 
-605 ETLTR
+605 
-610 IDNKLIK
+610 
-617 IGVFGTFS
+617 
-625 AGKSSLINALLGE
+625 GKSSLINALLGE

-646 PTTAATTEISYR
+646 PTTAATTEISYG

-674 INAVVEYQDMSYST
+674 INAVVEYQDISFST

-693 NSDLEKLK
+693 NWDLEKLK

-799 SYFNHSFTDNDNA
+799 SYFNHSFTDNDKA

-857 QVNLQSDIFA
+857 QVHLQSDIFA

-912 RSYVEMVTE
+912 RSYVEMITE
-921 FETNKADIT
+921 FETNKADIS
-930 RRQQRLTVYK
+930 RRQQRLTDYK

-993 FNEEKKVSTRV
+993 FNEEKKVSTKV

-1018 LITERIKKYFNKKL
+1018 LITERIKKYFNKQL
-1032 TEQIAP
+1032 TKQIAP

-1112 LLREQLELYV
+1112 LLRQQLELYV

>member
-1 MDIDIVLIRFNKQAF
+1 M
-16 LCERTKGE
+16 
-24 SNMINKEQ
+24 
-32 LDLLYKL
+32 
-39 KKEVEKSRNEALLHT
+39 
-54 INQVIKKVYLQ
+54 
-65 QYTCSFV
+65 
-72 GHFSAGKSTLIN
+72 
-84 LLIEQDI
+84 
-91 LPSSPVPTTS
+91 
-101 NTAIVSVSDNH
+101 
-112 DIIAN
+112 
-117 LPNQTYAKLS
+117 
-127 NYDEVREMN
+127 
-136 RQNVDVESVEI
+136 
-147 NFQSAKFEN
+147 
-156 GFTLQD
+156 
-162 TPGVDSNV
+162 
-170 ASHQSITEQYMYTS
+170 
-184 NMIFYT
+184 
-190 VDYNHVQSE
+190 
-199 LNFKFMK
+199 
-206 HINDVGIPVV
+206 
-216 FIINQID
+216 
-223 KHQDDELS
+223 
-231 FSTFKSRVEKSI
+231 
-243 ADWGIKLERT
+243 
-253 FYVSKFDH
+253 
-261 PENELEVLS
+261 
-270 SYLIS
+270 
-275 LDQHR
+275 
-280 ETIEDYTSRTVEYIT
+280 
-295 EAQLDYIQSEI
+295 
-306 QEVLED
+306 
-312 LGIEEAEF
+312 
-320 EQAFLNSQQHQA
+320 
-332 ISEEAQLLNN
+332 
-342 PDELMAFLKNKRKNI
+342 
-357 LENAYIMPHNMRE
+357 
-370 MLRSYLESMSQDF
+370 
-383 NVGGFFNKKKKK
+383 
-395 LQIQQQRLLTA
+395 
-406 TDALQEHV
+406 
-414 NQQIRQPMREDM
+414 
-426 SFVTR
+426 
-431 FINKKEA
+431 
-438 SDKVLNQHYDVKPEM
+438 
-453 IEGLYQPQT
+453 
-462 SISNTYVLTFSDEVV
+462 
-477 KAIKKYV
+477 
-484 EQQSTP
+484 
-490 IFKEIIENVQADEL
+490 
-504 PTEESDDL
+504 
-512 KEYQRY
+512 
-518 TELNELRQSL
+518 
-528 TTKNYRHYYIHLDES
+528 
-543 LDKLIGRQETTY
+543 
-555 QLATDNARDNRD
+555 
-567 NQQLNQNTATTNM
+567 
-580 SIDIQKALD
+580 
-589 IISDV
+589 
-594 PLFKR
+594 
-599 TKQDIH
+599 
-605 ETLTR
+605 
-610 IDNKLIK
+610 
-617 IGVFGTFS
+617 
-625 AGKSSLINALLGE
+625 INALLGE

-646 PTTAATTEISYR
+646 PTTAATTEISYG

-688 IEEFI
+688 IEDFI

-799 SYFNHSFTDNDNA
+799 SYFNHSFTDNDKA

-824 ENQAFKMVIN
+824 ENQALKMVIN

-857 QVNLQSDIFA
+857 QVHLQSDIFA

-912 RSYVEMVTE
+912 RSYVEMITE
-921 FETNKADIT
+921 FETNKADIS
-930 RRQQRLTVYK
+930 RRQQRLTDYK

-1018 LITERIKKYFNKKL
+1018 LITERIKKYFNKQL

-1038 IVQQLADLHVIVN
+1038 IVQQLADLHVIIN

-1102 TLGLLQPQMG
+1102 TLELLQPQMG
-1112 LLREQLELYV
+1112 LSRQQLELYV

>member
-1 MDIDIVLIRFNKQAF
+1 M
-16 LCERTKGE
+16 
-24 SNMINKEQ
+24 
-32 LDLLYKL
+32 
-39 KKEVEKSRNEALLHT
+39 
-54 INQVIKKVYLQ
+54 
-65 QYTCSFV
+65 
-72 GHFSAGKSTLIN
+72 
-84 LLIEQDI
+84 
-91 LPSSPVPTTS
+91 
-101 NTAIVSVSDNH
+101 
-112 DIIAN
+112 
-117 LPNQTYAKLS
+117 
-127 NYDEVREMN
+127 
-136 RQNVDVESVEI
+136 
-147 NFQSAKFEN
+147 
-156 GFTLQD
+156 
-162 TPGVDSNV
+162 
-170 ASHQSITEQYMYTS
+170 
-184 NMIFYT
+184 
-190 VDYNHVQSE
+190 
-199 LNFKFMK
+199 
-206 HINDVGIPVV
+206 
-216 FIINQID
+216 
-223 KHQDDELS
+223 
-231 FSTFKSRVEKSI
+231 
-243 ADWGIKLERT
+243 
-253 FYVSKFDH
+253 
-261 PENELEVLS
+261 
-270 SYLIS
+270 
-275 LDQHR
+275 
-280 ETIEDYTSRTVEYIT
+280 
-295 EAQLDYIQSEI
+295 
-306 QEVLED
+306 
-312 LGIEEAEF
+312 
-320 EQAFLNSQQHQA
+320 
-332 ISEEAQLLNN
+332 
-342 PDELMAFLKNKRKNI
+342 
-357 LENAYIMPHNMRE
+357 
-370 MLRSYLESMSQDF
+370 
-383 NVGGFFNKKKKK
+383 
-395 LQIQQQRLLTA
+395 
-406 TDALQEHV
+406 
-414 NQQIRQPMREDM
+414 
-426 SFVTR
+426 
-431 FINKKEA
+431 
-438 SDKVLNQHYDVKPEM
+438 
-453 IEGLYQPQT
+453 
-462 SISNTYVLTFSDEVV
+462 
-477 KAIKKYV
+477 
-484 EQQSTP
+484 
-490 IFKEIIENVQADEL
+490 
-504 PTEESDDL
+504 
-512 KEYQRY
+512 
-518 TELNELRQSL
+518 
-528 TTKNYRHYYIHLDES
+528 
-543 LDKLIGRQETTY
+543 
-555 QLATDNARDNRD
+555 
-567 NQQLNQNTATTNM
+567 
-580 SIDIQKALD
+580 
-589 IISDV
+589 

-646 PTTAATTEISYR
+646 PTTAATTEISYG

-688 IEEFI
+688 IEDFI

-799 SYFNHSFTDNDNA
+799 SYFNHSFTDNDKA

-824 ENQAFKMVIN
+824 ENQALKMVIN

-857 QVNLQSDIFA
+857 QVHLQSDIFA

-912 RSYVEMVTE
+912 RSYVEMITE
-921 FETNKADIT
+921 FETNKADIS
-930 RRQQRLTVYK
+930 RRQQRLTDYK

-1018 LITERIKKYFNKKL
+1018 LITERIKKYFNKQL

-1038 IVQQLADLHVIVN
+1038 IVQQLADLHVIIN

-1102 TLGLLQPQMG
+1102 TLELLQPQMG
-1112 LLREQLELYV
+1112 LLRQQLELYV

>member
-1 MDIDIVLIRFNKQAF
+1 M
-16 LCERTKGE
+16 
-24 SNMINKEQ
+24 
-32 LDLLYKL
+32 
-39 KKEVEKSRNEALLHT
+39 
-54 INQVIKKVYLQ
+54 
-65 QYTCSFV
+65 
-72 GHFSAGKSTLIN
+72 
-84 LLIEQDI
+84 
-91 LPSSPVPTTS
+91 
-101 NTAIVSVSDNH
+101 
-112 DIIAN
+112 
-117 LPNQTYAKLS
+117 
-127 NYDEVREMN
+127 
-136 RQNVDVESVEI
+136 
-147 NFQSAKFEN
+147 
-156 GFTLQD
+156 
-162 TPGVDSNV
+162 
-170 ASHQSITEQYMYTS
+170 
-184 NMIFYT
+184 
-190 VDYNHVQSE
+190 
-199 LNFKFMK
+199 
-206 HINDVGIPVV
+206 
-216 FIINQID
+216 
-223 KHQDDELS
+223 
-231 FSTFKSRVEKSI
+231 
-243 ADWGIKLERT
+243 
-253 FYVSKFDH
+253 
-261 PENELEVLS
+261 
-270 SYLIS
+270 
-275 LDQHR
+275 
-280 ETIEDYTSRTVEYIT
+280 
-295 EAQLDYIQSEI
+295 
-306 QEVLED
+306 
-312 LGIEEAEF
+312 
-320 EQAFLNSQQHQA
+320 
-332 ISEEAQLLNN
+332 
-342 PDELMAFLKNKRKNI
+342 
-357 LENAYIMPHNMRE
+357 
-370 MLRSYLESMSQDF
+370 
-383 NVGGFFNKKKKK
+383 
-395 LQIQQQRLLTA
+395 
-406 TDALQEHV
+406 
-414 NQQIRQPMREDM
+414 
-426 SFVTR
+426 
-431 FINKKEA
+431 
-438 SDKVLNQHYDVKPEM
+438 
-453 IEGLYQPQT
+453 
-462 SISNTYVLTFSDEVV
+462 
-477 KAIKKYV
+477 
-484 EQQSTP
+484 
-490 IFKEIIENVQADEL
+490 
-504 PTEESDDL
+504 
-512 KEYQRY
+512 
-518 TELNELRQSL
+518 
-528 TTKNYRHYYIHLDES
+528 
-543 LDKLIGRQETTY
+543 
-555 QLATDNARDNRD
+555 
-567 NQQLNQNTATTNM
+567 
-580 SIDIQKALD
+580 
-589 IISDV
+589 
-594 PLFKR
+594 
-599 TKQDIH
+599 
-605 ETLTR
+605 
-610 IDNKLIK
+610 
-617 IGVFGTFS
+617 
-625 AGKSSLINALLGE
+625 INALLGE

-646 PTTAATTEISYR
+646 PTTAATTEISYG

-688 IEEFI
+688 IEDFI

-799 SYFNHSFTDNDNA
+799 SYFNHSFTDNDKA

-824 ENQAFKMVIN
+824 ENQALKMVIN

-857 QVNLQSDIFA
+857 QVHLQSDIFA

-912 RSYVEMVTE
+912 RSYVEMITE
-921 FETNKADIT
+921 FETNKADIS
-930 RRQQRLTVYK
+930 RRQQRLTDYK

-1018 LITERIKKYFNKKL
+1018 LITERIKKYFNKQL

-1038 IVQQLADLHVIVN
+1038 IVQQLADLHVIIN

-1102 TLGLLQPQMG
+1102 TLELLQPQMG
-1112 LLREQLELYV
+1112 LLRQQLELYV

>member
-1 MDIDIVLIRFNKQAF
+1 
-16 LCERTKGE
+16 
-24 SNMINKEQ
+24 MINKEQ

-280 ETIEDYTSRTVEYIT
+280 ETIEDYTSRTVEYI
-295 EAQLDYIQSEI
+295 
-306 QEVLED
+306 
-312 LGIEEAEF
+312 
-320 EQAFLNSQQHQA
+320 
-332 ISEEAQLLNN
+332 
-342 PDELMAFLKNKRKNI
+342 
-357 LENAYIMPHNMRE
+357 MPHNMRE

-453 IEGLYQPQT
+453 IEDLYQPQT

-555 QLATDNARDNRD
+555 QVATDNTRDNRD

-638 HILVSSPN
+638 QILVSSPN
-646 PTTAATTEISYR
+646 PTTAATTEISYG

-674 INAVVEYQDMSYST
+674 INAVVEYQDMSFST
-688 IEEFI
+688 IEDFI

-708 LAFIQAV
+708 LAFVHAV
-715 EKHYKLYVNMLENGE
+715 EKHYNLYVNMLENGE

-799 SYFNHSFTDNDNA
+799 SYFNHSFTDNDKA

-857 QVNLQSDIFA
+857 QVHLQSDIFA

-902 QMIHQLQQMD
+902 QMIHQLKQMD
-912 RSYVEMVTE
+912 RSYVEMITE
-921 FETNKADIT
+921 FETNKADIS

-993 FNEEKKVSTRV
+993 FNEEKKVSTKV

-1018 LITERIKKYFNKKL
+1018 LITERIKKYFNKQL

-1112 LLREQLELYV
+1112 LLRQQLELYV

>member
-1 MDIDIVLIRFNKQAF
+1 
-16 LCERTKGE
+16 
-24 SNMINKEQ
+24 MINKEQ

-72 GHFSAGKSTLIN
+72 GHFSAGKSTMIN

-231 FSTFKSRVEKSI
+231 FATFKSRVEKSI

-270 SYLIS
+270 TYLVS

-453 IEGLYQPQT
+453 IEDLYQPQT

-555 QLATDNARDNRD
+555 QVATDNAQDNRDNRD

-646 PTTAATTEISYR
+646 PTTAATTEISYG

-688 IEEFI
+688 IEDFI

-799 SYFNHSFTDNDNA
+799 SYFNHSFTDNDKA

-857 QVNLQSDIFA
+857 QVHLQSDIFA

-912 RSYVEMVTE
+912 RSYVEMITE
-921 FETNKADIT
+921 FETNKADIS
-930 RRQQRLTVYK
+930 RRQQRLTDYK

-1018 LITERIKKYFNKKL
+1018 LITERIKKYFNKQL

-1038 IVQQLADLHVIVN
+1038 IVQQLADLHVIIN

-1112 LLREQLELYV
+1112 LLRQQLELYV

>member
-1 MDIDIVLIRFNKQAF
+1 
-16 LCERTKGE
+16 
-24 SNMINKEQ
+24 MINKEQ

-280 ETIEDYTSRTVEYIT
+280 GTIEDYTSRTVEYIT

-453 IEGLYQPQT
+453 IEDLYQPQT

-555 QLATDNARDNRD
+555 QVATDNAQDNRD

-646 PTTAATTEISYR
+646 PTTAATTEISYG

-674 INAVVEYQDMSYST
+674 INAVVDQDISFST

-693 NSDLEKLK
+693 NWDLEKLK

-799 SYFNHSFTDNDNA
+799 SYFNHSFTDNDKA

-857 QVNLQSDIFA
+857 QVHLQSDIFA

-912 RSYVEMVTE
+912 RSYVEMITE
-921 FETNKADIT
+921 FETNKADIS
-930 RRQQRLTVYK
+930 RRQQRLTDYK

-993 FNEEKKVSTRV
+993 FNEEKKVSTKV

-1018 LITERIKKYFNKKL
+1018 LITERIKKYFNKQL
-1032 TEQIAP
+1032 IEQIAP

-1112 LLREQLELYV
+1112 LLRQQLELYV

>member
-1 MDIDIVLIRFNKQAF
+1 
-16 LCERTKGE
+16 
-24 SNMINKEQ
+24 MINKEQ

-231 FSTFKSRVEKSI
+231 FATFKSRVEKSI
-243 ADWGIKLERT
+243 ADWDIKLERT

-261 PENELEVLS
+261 SENELGALS
-270 SYLIS
+270 TYLVS

-383 NVGGFFNKKKKK
+383 NVGGLFNKKKKK

-543 LDKLIGRQETTY
+543 LDKLVDRQETTY
-555 QLATDNARDNRD
+555 QVATDNAKDNRDNRD

-646 PTTAATTEISYR
+646 PTTAATTEISYG

-674 INAVVEYQDMSYST
+674 INAVVEYQDISFST
-688 IEEFI
+688 IEDFI

-708 LAFIQAV
+708 LAFVHAV
-715 EKHYKLYVNMLENGE
+715 EKHYNLYVSMLENGE

-799 SYFNHSFTDNDNA
+799 SYFNHSFTDNDKA

-857 QVNLQSDIFA
+857 QVHLQSDIFA

-912 RSYVEMVTE
+912 HSYVEMITE
-921 FETNKADIT
+921 FETNKADIS
-930 RRQQRLTVYK
+930 RRQHRLTVYK

-979 VKSVFN
+979 IKSVFN

-993 FNEEKKVSTRV
+993 FNEEKKVSTKV

-1018 LITERIKKYFNKKL
+1018 LITERIKKYFKNQL

-1112 LLREQLELYV
+1112 LLRQQLELYV

>member
-1 MDIDIVLIRFNKQAF
+1 
-16 LCERTKGE
+16 
-24 SNMINKEQ
+24 MINKEQ

-555 QLATDNARDNRD
+555 QVATDNAQDNRD

-646 PTTAATTEISYR
+646 PTTAATTEISYG

-688 IEEFI
+688 IEDFI

-764 KGKIIVDSL
+764 KGKIIVDS
-773 GLHSNNQR
+773 
-781 HTNETE
+781 
-787 QILTSSDLILYV
+787 
-799 SYFNHSFTDNDNA
+799 FTDNDKA

-857 QVNLQSDIFA
+857 QVHLQSDIFA

-912 RSYVEMVTE
+912 RSYVEMITE
-921 FETNKADIT
+921 FETNKADIS
-930 RRQQRLTVYK
+930 RRQQRLTDYK

-1018 LITERIKKYFNKKL
+1018 LITERIKKYFNKQL

-1038 IVQQLADLHVIVN
+1038 IVQQLADLHVIIN

-1112 LLREQLELYV
+1112 LLRQQLELYV

>member
-1 MDIDIVLIRFNKQAF
+1 
-16 LCERTKGE
+16 
-24 SNMINKEQ
+24 MINKEQ

-243 ADWGIKLERT
+243 ADWGIKLEST

-261 PENELEVLS
+261 PENELEALS

-342 PDELMAFLKNKRKNI
+342 PDEL
-357 LENAYIMPHNMRE
+357 
-370 MLRSYLESMSQDF
+370 
-383 NVGGFFNKKKKK
+383 
-395 LQIQQQRLLTA
+395 
-406 TDALQEHV
+406 
-414 NQQIRQPMREDM
+414 
-426 SFVTR
+426 
-431 FINKKEA
+431 
-438 SDKVLNQHYDVKPEM
+438 
-453 IEGLYQPQT
+453 
-462 SISNTYVLTFSDEVV
+462 
-477 KAIKKYV
+477 
-484 EQQSTP
+484 
-490 IFKEIIENVQADEL
+490 

-543 LDKLIGRQETTY
+543 LDKLVDRQETTY
-555 QLATDNARDNRD
+555 QVATDNAQDNRD
-567 NQQLNQNTATTNM
+567 NQQLKQNTATTNM

-646 PTTAATTEISYR
+646 PTTAATTEISYG
-658 DESYITLKSQS
+658 DESYITLKSES

-674 INAVVEYQDMSYST
+674 INAVVEYQDISFST
-688 IEEFI
+688 IEDFI

-701 SHLNKNQ
+701 THLNKNQ
-708 LAFIQAV
+708 LAFVHAV
-715 EKHYKLYVNMLENGE
+715 EKHYNLYVNMLENGE

-799 SYFNHSFTDNDNA
+799 SYFNHSFTDNDKA

-857 QVNLQSDIFA
+857 QVHLQSDIFA

-912 RSYVEMVTE
+912 RSYVEMITE
-921 FETNKADIT
+921 FETNKSDIS

-1018 LITERIKKYFNKKL
+1018 LITERIKKYFNKQL

-1112 LLREQLELYV
+1112 LLRQQLELYV

-1164 QQLKTIL
+1164 QQLKSIL

>member
-1 MDIDIVLIRFNKQAF
+1 
-16 LCERTKGE
+16 
-24 SNMINKEQ
+24 MINKEQ

-453 IEGLYQPQT
+453 IEDLYQPQT

-555 QLATDNARDNRD
+555 QVATDNAQDNRD

-646 PTTAATTEISYR
+646 PTTEISYG

-674 INAVVEYQDMSYST
+674 INAVVEYQDISFST

-693 NSDLEKLK
+693 NWDLEKLK

-799 SYFNHSFTDNDNA
+799 SYFNHSFTDNDKA

-857 QVNLQSDIFA
+857 QVHLQSDIFA

-912 RSYVEMVTE
+912 RSYVEMITE
-921 FETNKADIT
+921 FETNKADISH
-930 RRQQRLTVYK
+930 RQQRLTDYK

-993 FNEEKKVSTRV
+993 FNEEKKVSTKV

-1018 LITERIKKYFNKKL
+1018 LITERIKKYFNKQL
-1032 TEQIAP
+1032 IEQIAP

-1112 LLREQLELYV
+1112 LLRQQLELYV

>member
-1 MDIDIVLIRFNKQAF
+1 
-16 LCERTKGE
+16 
-24 SNMINKEQ
+24 MINKEQ

-555 QLATDNARDNRD
+555 QVATDNAQDNRD

-646 PTTAATTEISYR
+646 PTAATTEISYG

-688 IEEFI
+688 IEDFI

-799 SYFNHSFTDNDNA
+799 SYFNHSFTDNDKA

-857 QVNLQSDIFA
+857 QVHLQSDIFA

-912 RSYVEMVTE
+912 RSYVEMITE
-921 FETNKADIT
+921 FETNKADIS
-930 RRQQRLTVYK
+930 RRQQRLTDYK

-1018 LITERIKKYFNKKL
+1018 LITERIKKYFNKQL

-1038 IVQQLADLHVIVN
+1038 IVQQLADLHVIIN

-1112 LLREQLELYV
+1112 LLRQQLELYV

>member
-1 MDIDIVLIRFNKQAF
+1 
-16 LCERTKGE
+16 
-24 SNMINKEQ
+24 MINKEQ

-72 GHFSAGKSTLIN
+72 GHFSAGKSTMIN

-206 HINDVGIPVV
+206 HINDVGIPV

-453 IEGLYQPQT
+453 IEDLYQPQT

-555 QLATDNARDNRD
+555 QVATDNTQDNRD

-646 PTTAATTEISYR
+646 PTTAATTEISYG

-688 IEEFI
+688 IEDFI

-799 SYFNHSFTDNDNA
+799 SYFNHSFTDNDKA

-857 QVNLQSDIFA
+857 QVHLQSDIFA

-902 QMIHQLQQMD
+902 QMIHQLKQMD
-912 RSYVEMVTE
+912 RSYVEMITE
-921 FETNKADIT
+921 FETNKADIS

-993 FNEEKKVSTRV
+993 FNEEKKVSTKV

-1018 LITERIKKYFNKKL
+1018 LITERIKKYFNKQL

-1112 LLREQLELYV
+1112 LLRQQLELYV

>member
-1 MDIDIVLIRFNKQAF
+1 
-16 LCERTKGE
+16 
-24 SNMINKEQ
+24 MINKEQ

-39 KKEVEKSRNEALLHT
+39 KKEVEKSQNDALLYT

-65 QYTCSFV
+65 QYTLSFV

-101 NTAIVSVSDNH
+101 NTAIVSVSDNN

-147 NFQSAKFEN
+147 NFQSTKFNN

-184 NMIFYT
+184 NMLFYT

-223 KHQDDELS
+223 KHQDEELS
-231 FSTFKSRVEKSI
+231 FDTFKTRVEKSI
-243 ADWGIKLERT
+243 ADWDIKLART

-261 PENELEVLS
+261 PENELEALS
-270 SYLIS
+270 NYLVS

-280 ETIEDYTSRTVEYIT
+280 ETIGDYTARTVDYIT

-306 QEVLED
+306 QDVLED
-312 LGIEEAEF
+312 LGIEEDEF

-332 ISEEAQLLNN
+332 VSEEAQLLNN

-357 LENAYIMPHNMRE
+357 LENAYIMPHDMRE

-383 NVGGFFNKKKKK
+383 NVGGLFNKKKKK
-395 LQIQQQRLLTA
+395 QQIQQQRLDRA
-406 TDALQEHV
+406 IDALQQYV

-438 SDKVLNQHYDVKPEM
+438 ADQVLNQHYEIDPKM
-453 IEGLYQPQT
+453 IESLYQPQT

-490 IFKEIIENVQADEL
+490 IFNEIIMNVQADEL
-504 PTEESDDL
+504 PSEENEDL

-518 TELNELRQSL
+518 TELSELRQSL
-528 TTKNYRHYYIHLDES
+528 TTRNYRHYYIHLDES

-555 QLATDNARDNRD
+555 NLASEKAHIKTRQKQI
-567 NQQLNQNTATTNM
+567 NQRLTATET
-580 SIDIQKALD
+580 SIDIQKGLD
-589 IISDV
+589 IISEIL
-594 PLFKR
+594 LFNR
-599 TKQDIH
+599 TKQDIRD
-605 ETLTR
+605 TLTR
-610 IDNKLIK
+610 LDHKLIK

-646 PTTAATTEISYR
+646 PTTAATTEISYG
-658 DESYITLKSQS
+658 DESYITLKSKE
-669 QLLDE
+669 QLLNE
-674 INAVVEYQDMSYST
+674 INSVVEYHRKSFTTFED
-688 IEEFI
+688 FF

-701 SHLNKNQ
+701 QQLNKNQ
-708 LAFIQAV
+708 LAFIQAI
-715 EKHYKLYVNMLENGE
+715 EKHYKMYEEMLNISE
-730 KHAINQQ
+730 KHVINQQ

-799 SYFNHSFTDNDNA
+799 SYFNHSFTDNDKA

-819 MNQLN
+819 INQLN

-834 AADLAES
+834 ASDLAENE
-841 QDDLE
+841 DDLE
-846 AVETY
+846 AVKNY
-851 VSDALR
+851 VSDALS
-857 QVNLQSDIFA
+857 QVNLHSDIFA
-867 VSSRNAL
+867 VSSREAL
-874 QAEDKGIDQLKQSI
+874 RTSDLGINQLKESI
-888 QQFVDVESKSILEQ
+888 QHFVDVESKLILEQ
-902 QMIHQLQQMD
+902 QMIHQLQQID
-912 RSYVEMVTE
+912 HSYVEMINE
-921 FETNKADIT
+921 FETNKAEIT
-930 RRQQRLTVYK
+930 RRQERLVTYK
-940 DKQRLQHQLIDATL
+940 DKQRLQHQLIDATI
-954 QHTDNE
+954 QRTDNE

-967 LNARLKLQLLDD
+967 LNSRLKLQLLDD

-993 FNEEKKVSTRV
+993 FNDEKKISSKI

-1018 LITERIKKYFNKKL
+1018 LITERIKKYFNTQL
-1032 TEQIAP
+1032 DNQIAP
-1038 IVQQLADLHVIVN
+1038 IIQQLAQLHVIIN
-1051 PQFNFESAN
+1051 PQFKFEPTVVK
-1060 IEQPLLHIDFNDM
+1060 QPLLHIDLNDM

-1088 PNGQRDIHESICQS
+1088 PNGQREIHELICQS
-1102 TLGLLQPQMG
+1102 TVELLQPQLG
-1112 LLREQLELYV
+1112 LLRQQLEDYV
-1122 KQMAVEAESQFESFE
+1122 KQMASEAELQFKIIED
-1137 ANIQTQINDLLA
+1137 NIQTQVNDLLA
-1149 FDLDTTLIN
+1149 FDLDSSLIN
-1158 QLKDKH
+1158 QLKVKH
-1164 QQLKTIL
+1164 KELETII

>member
-1 MDIDIVLIRFNKQAF
+1 
-16 LCERTKGE
+16 
-24 SNMINKEQ
+24 MINKEQ

-231 FSTFKSRVEKSI
+231 FATFKSRVEKSI
-243 ADWGIKLERT
+243 ADWDIKLEHT

-261 PENELEVLS
+261 SENELGALS
-270 SYLIS
+270 TYLVS

-383 NVGGFFNKKKKK
+383 NVGGLFNKKKKK

-543 LDKLIGRQETTY
+543 LD
-555 QLATDNARDNRD
+555 
-567 NQQLNQNTATTNM
+567 
-580 SIDIQKALD
+580 IQKALD

-617 IGVFGTFS
+617 IGVFGMFS

-646 PTTAATTEISYR
+646 PTTAATTEISYG

-674 INAVVEYQDMSYST
+674 INAVVEYQDISFST
-688 IEEFI
+688 IEDFI

-708 LAFIQAV
+708 LAFVHAV
-715 EKHYKLYVNMLENGE
+715 EKHYNLYVSMLENGE

-799 SYFNHSFTDNDNA
+799 SYFNHSFTDNDKA

-857 QVNLQSDIFA
+857 QVHLQSDIFA

-912 RSYVEMVTE
+912 HSYVEMITE
-921 FETNKADIT
+921 FETNKADIS
-930 RRQQRLTVYK
+930 RRQHRLTVYK

-979 VKSVFN
+979 IKSVFN

-993 FNEEKKVSTRV
+993 FNEEKKVSTKV

-1018 LITERIKKYFNKKL
+1018 LITERIKKYFKNQL

-1112 LLREQLELYV
+1112 LLRQQLELYV

>member
-1 MDIDIVLIRFNKQAF
+1 M
-16 LCERTKGE
+16 
-24 SNMINKEQ
+24 
-32 LDLLYKL
+32 
-39 KKEVEKSRNEALLHT
+39 
-54 INQVIKKVYLQ
+54 
-65 QYTCSFV
+65 
-72 GHFSAGKSTLIN
+72 
-84 LLIEQDI
+84 
-91 LPSSPVPTTS
+91 
-101 NTAIVSVSDNH
+101 
-112 DIIAN
+112 
-117 LPNQTYAKLS
+117 
-127 NYDEVREMN
+127 
-136 RQNVDVESVEI
+136 
-147 NFQSAKFEN
+147 
-156 GFTLQD
+156 
-162 TPGVDSNV
+162 
-170 ASHQSITEQYMYTS
+170 
-184 NMIFYT
+184 
-190 VDYNHVQSE
+190 
-199 LNFKFMK
+199 
-206 HINDVGIPVV
+206 
-216 FIINQID
+216 
-223 KHQDDELS
+223 
-231 FSTFKSRVEKSI
+231 
-243 ADWGIKLERT
+243 
-253 FYVSKFDH
+253 
-261 PENELEVLS
+261 
-270 SYLIS
+270 
-275 LDQHR
+275 
-280 ETIEDYTSRTVEYIT
+280 
-295 EAQLDYIQSEI
+295 
-306 QEVLED
+306 
-312 LGIEEAEF
+312 
-320 EQAFLNSQQHQA
+320 
-332 ISEEAQLLNN
+332 
-342 PDELMAFLKNKRKNI
+342 
-357 LENAYIMPHNMRE
+357 
-370 MLRSYLESMSQDF
+370 
-383 NVGGFFNKKKKK
+383 
-395 LQIQQQRLLTA
+395 
-406 TDALQEHV
+406 
-414 NQQIRQPMREDM
+414 
-426 SFVTR
+426 
-431 FINKKEA
+431 
-438 SDKVLNQHYDVKPEM
+438 
-453 IEGLYQPQT
+453 
-462 SISNTYVLTFSDEVV
+462 
-477 KAIKKYV
+477 
-484 EQQSTP
+484 
-490 IFKEIIENVQADEL
+490 
-504 PTEESDDL
+504 
-512 KEYQRY
+512 
-518 TELNELRQSL
+518 
-528 TTKNYRHYYIHLDES
+528 
-543 LDKLIGRQETTY
+543 
-555 QLATDNARDNRD
+555 
-567 NQQLNQNTATTNM
+567 
-580 SIDIQKALD
+580 
-589 IISDV
+589 
-594 PLFKR
+594 
-599 TKQDIH
+599 
-605 ETLTR
+605 
-610 IDNKLIK
+610 
-617 IGVFGTFS
+617 
-625 AGKSSLINALLGE
+625 INALLGE

-646 PTTAATTEISYR
+646 PTTAATTEISYG

-674 INAVVEYQDMSYST
+674 INAVVEYQNISFST
-688 IEEFI
+688 IEDFI

-708 LAFIQAV
+708 LAFVHAV
-715 EKHYKLYVNMLENGE
+715 EKHYNLYVNMLENGE

-799 SYFNHSFTDNDNA
+799 SYFNHSFTDNDKA

-857 QVNLQSDIFA
+857 QVHLQSDIFA

-912 RSYVEMVTE
+912 RSYVEMITE
-921 FETNKADIT
+921 FETNKADIS

-1018 LITERIKKYFNKKL
+1018 LITERIKKYFNKQL

-1112 LLREQLELYV
+1112 LLRQQLELYV

>member
-1 MDIDIVLIRFNKQAF
+1 
-16 LCERTKGE
+16 
-24 SNMINKEQ
+24 MINKEQ

-453 IEGLYQPQT
+453 IEDLYQPQT

-555 QLATDNARDNRD
+555 QVATDNTQDNRD

-646 PTTAATTEISYR
+646 PTTAATTEISYG
-658 DESYITLKSQS
+658 DESYITLKSQ
-669 QLLDE
+669 L
-674 INAVVEYQDMSYST
+674 INSSIVEYQDISFST

-693 NSDLEKLK
+693 NWDLEKLK

-799 SYFNHSFTDNDNA
+799 SYFNHSFTDNDKA

-857 QVNLQSDIFA
+857 QVHLQSDIFA

-912 RSYVEMVTE
+912 RSYVEMITE
-921 FETNKADIT
+921 FETNKADIS
-930 RRQQRLTVYK
+930 RRQQRLTDYK

-993 FNEEKKVSTRV
+993 FNEEKKVSTKV

-1018 LITERIKKYFNKKL
+1018 LITERIKKYFNKQL
-1032 TEQIAP
+1032 TKQIAP

-1112 LLREQLELYV
+1112 LLRQQLELYV

>member
-1 MDIDIVLIRFNKQAF
+1 
-16 LCERTKGE
+16 
-24 SNMINKEQ
+24 
-32 LDLLYKL
+32 
-39 KKEVEKSRNEALLHT
+39 
-54 INQVIKKVYLQ
+54 
-65 QYTCSFV
+65 
-72 GHFSAGKSTLIN
+72 
-84 LLIEQDI
+84 
-91 LPSSPVPTTS
+91 
-101 NTAIVSVSDNH
+101 
-112 DIIAN
+112 
-117 LPNQTYAKLS
+117 
-127 NYDEVREMN
+127 
-136 RQNVDVESVEI
+136 
-147 NFQSAKFEN
+147 
-156 GFTLQD
+156 
-162 TPGVDSNV
+162 
-170 ASHQSITEQYMYTS
+170 
-184 NMIFYT
+184 
-190 VDYNHVQSE
+190 
-199 LNFKFMK
+199 
-206 HINDVGIPVV
+206 
-216 FIINQID
+216 
-223 KHQDDELS
+223 
-231 FSTFKSRVEKSI
+231 
-243 ADWGIKLERT
+243 
-253 FYVSKFDH
+253 
-261 PENELEVLS
+261 
-270 SYLIS
+270 
-275 LDQHR
+275 
-280 ETIEDYTSRTVEYIT
+280 
-295 EAQLDYIQSEI
+295 
-306 QEVLED
+306 
-312 LGIEEAEF
+312 
-320 EQAFLNSQQHQA
+320 
-332 ISEEAQLLNN
+332 
-342 PDELMAFLKNKRKNI
+342 
-357 LENAYIMPHNMRE
+357 
-370 MLRSYLESMSQDF
+370 
-383 NVGGFFNKKKKK
+383 
-395 LQIQQQRLLTA
+395 
-406 TDALQEHV
+406 
-414 NQQIRQPMREDM
+414 
-426 SFVTR
+426 
-431 FINKKEA
+431 
-438 SDKVLNQHYDVKPEM
+438 
-453 IEGLYQPQT
+453 
-462 SISNTYVLTFSDEVV
+462 
-477 KAIKKYV
+477 
-484 EQQSTP
+484 
-490 IFKEIIENVQADEL
+490 
-504 PTEESDDL
+504 
-512 KEYQRY
+512 
-518 TELNELRQSL
+518 
-528 TTKNYRHYYIHLDES
+528 
-543 LDKLIGRQETTY
+543 
-555 QLATDNARDNRD
+555 
-567 NQQLNQNTATTNM
+567 
-580 SIDIQKALD
+580 
-589 IISDV
+589 
-594 PLFKR
+594 
-599 TKQDIH
+599 
-605 ETLTR
+605 
-610 IDNKLIK
+610 
-617 IGVFGTFS
+617 
-625 AGKSSLINALLGE
+625 SSLINALLGE

-799 SYFNHSFTDNDNA
+799 SYFNHSFTDNDKA